1 MKRLEQLPEIANQ
14 AMGGLTAGQNLKLR
28 IEKAA
33 MNPDARPV
41 RRHAAWI
48 PAVSCMLVVTVG
60 LAIALPALQGGD
72 GGNGLISTQP
82 AGQST
87 VSNERA
93 RLDLEDDNVSISR
106 SNEVPSYRTLWESGS
121 NGNFPLIGVKGQYY
135 RLMSSPSAVDSNL
148 LGSSLGA
155 VEEFTTEPS
164 LSGTDTLLSNTVSQ
178 GADVYEIS
186 GMGGTLVAAEV
197 DGTCRLFQ
205 RVSFNGGAVRGNEGL
220 GDTLQIAGH
229 ITAMELSDVGTI
241 TDADVCEALFATL
254 LDNALYESSASVSG
268 SQSLLFSLDN
278 GLTVQLIIK
287 NDRLSACGTWS
298 CPEFFEEFEAAV
310 E

>member
-33 MNPDARPV
+33 MNPAPRPA

-48 PAVSCMLVVTVG
+48 PAVSCMLVVAVG
-60 LAIALPALQGGD
+60 LAIALPALHGRD
-72 GGNGLISTQP
+72 DGNGLISTQA
-82 AGQST
+82 AGQRT
-87 VSNERA
+87 VGNERA
-93 RLDLEDDNVSISR
+93 LLDLENDDVSISR
-106 SNEVPSYRTLWESGS
+106 SNEAPGYRTLWESGS

-135 RLMSSPSAVDSNL
+135 RLMSSPSAVDSDL

-164 LSGTDTLLSNTVSQ
+164 LSGTDTLLSNKVSQ
-178 GADVYEIS
+178 GTDVYEIS

-197 DGTCRLFQ
+197 DGVYRLFQ
-205 RVSFNGGAVRGNEGL
+205 RVSFNGGAVRGSEGL

-229 ITAMELSDVGTI
+229 ITAMELSGVGII
-241 TDADVCEALFATL
+241 TDADECEALFATL